1 MRTYEKTH
9 PWLTFKLDLRLVPW
23 HLWLRLGECQSKCQ
37 HISNVPLKVATA
49 DRLYQLFLAKG
60 SLGSAAIEGNTL
72 TEEEVVRHLEGR
84 LTLPLSREYLAR
96 EVDNIVSLCQEVTD
110 QIAGGQTL
118 VLSRKR
124 IQEINRRILEG
135 IPVEPGV
142 IPGEIRK
149 MTVGVARYRAAP
161 AEDCEHLLDRLCAW
175 IEAPELNPK
184 DEDVRLACA
193 IIKAVVA
200 HLYFEWIHPFG
211 DGNGRTGRMI
221 EFSLLVASGVP
232 APAAHLMSN
241 HYNLTRDEYYR
252 QLDAASRSGGDVI
265 PFIDYAVRGLLDG
278 LREQLR
284 IIWQQ
289 QWDIAWRDYV
299 DEHPVFRD
307 KDSKVARRQQALV
320 LDLSATGEATSM
332 KAIPELTP
340 RLARLYAPV
349 SERTLSRDLA
359 VLEREKLLE
368 HTDAGYR
375 ARKEIILAFRPP
387 AAAAR
392 ERAAGDAP
400 ETS

>member
-9 PWLTFKLDLRLVPW
+9 PWLTFRLDLRRVPA
-23 HLWLRLGECQSKCQ
+23 HLWVRLGECQSKCQ

-49 DRLYQLFLAKG
+49 SRLYQLFLAKG

-84 LTLPLSREYLAR
+84 LALPPSREYLAR

-110 QIAGGQTL
+110 QIAGGQAL
-118 VLSRKR
+118 VLSRWR
-124 IQEINRRILEG
+124 IQDINRRILKD

-149 MTVGVARYRAAP
+149 TTVGVARYRGAP
-161 AEDCEHLLDRLCAW
+161 AEDCEHLLDRLCSW
-175 IEAPELNPK
+175 IESPELNPK
-184 DEDVRLACA
+184 DEDVRLAFAILKA
-193 IIKAVVA
+193 IIA

-241 HYNLTRDEYYR
+241 HYNLTRDEYDR

-278 LREQLR
+278 LREPLHM
-284 IIWQQ
+284 IWQQ
-289 QWDIAWRDYV
+289 QWDIAWRDFLY
-299 DEHPVFRD
+299 EHSAFRD
-307 KDSKVARRQQALV
+307 KDSEVARRQRALI
-320 LDLSATGEATSM
+320 LDLSTTEKATPM

-340 RLARLYAPV
+340 RLSRLYATV

-359 VLEREKLLE
+359 VLEREKLIE
-368 HTDAGYR
+368 NTGAGYR
-375 ARKEIILAFRPP
+375 ARKEVILAFRPP
-387 AAAAR
+387 TAGALSRTSGAAD
-392 ERAAGDAP
+392 DAP
-400 ETS
+400 